1 MCRFNSGVGSP
12 WHFGPVIRSS
22 DPGVCAVLLQTRAPR
37 QVQVLLESRV
47 RHTVRVRAIA
57 ILTSAPS
64 RPDVTFFC
72 DLDYDP
78 FLYMQDHEKVYG
90 EHFDR
95 RILRFRGLILVV
107 GFTIAL
113 PEYPAT
119 IETLWDTVRG
129 RNNPCLWGRLG
140 HLIIS

>member
-47 RHTVRVRAIA
+47 RHTVRVRAIT

-95 RILRFRGLILVV
+95 MDSS
-107 GFTIAL
+107 L
-113 PEYPAT
+113 PGADP
-119 IETLWDTVRG
+119 RG
-129 RNNPCLWGRLG
+129 RIHYRPPRVPCD
-140 HLIIS
+140 HQKT